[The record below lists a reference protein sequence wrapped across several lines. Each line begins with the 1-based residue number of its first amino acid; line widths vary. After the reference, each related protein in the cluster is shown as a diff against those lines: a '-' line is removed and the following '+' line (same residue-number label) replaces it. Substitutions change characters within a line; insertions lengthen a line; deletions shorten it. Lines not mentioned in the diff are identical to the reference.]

1 MAEKQ
6 IEQKPQDTSIDA
18 GQFLNVLGDA
28 IKGAMAEGVRA
39 VNPKRDNPN
48 YVADT
53 QRAPAGQERET
64 LTRRVIFKGII
75 QEDAQLT
82 AEEIHLFNQ
91 LQPMV
96 AIVTVAGLPRE
107 FVVTQ
112 ENKGSVPDLKIDFPL
127 STEERAYMPSLPKIL
142 RALISGVSV
151 IE

>member
-6 IEQKPQDTSIDA
+6 AAQQDSSIDA
-18 GQFLNVLGDA
+18 DKFLSVLGDA
-28 IKGAMAEGVRA
+28 IKGAVESGARA

-48 YVADT
+48 YVPSSH
-53 QRAPAGQERET
+53 RAPAGQERET

-96 AIVTVAGLPRE
+96 AVVTVAGLPRE

-127 STEERAYMPSLPKIL
+127 SIEERAYMPSLPRIL
-142 RALISGVSV
+142 RALISGASV
-151 IE
+151 ID

>member
-6 IEQKPQDTSIDA
+6 TEQKPQDSSIDA

-28 IKGAMAEGVRA
+28 IKGAMKAGVAE

-48 YVADT
+48 YVPSS
-53 QRAPAGQERET
+53 QRAPAGIEREA

-82 AEEIHLFNQ
+82 GEEIRLFNQ
-91 LQPMV
+91 LPPMT
-96 AIVTVAGLPRE
+96 ATVTVAGLPRE

-127 STEERAYMPSLPKIL
+127 SIEERAYMPSLVKIL
-142 RALISGVSV
+142 RALIAGDSV
-151 IE
+151 ID

>member
-6 IEQKPQDTSIDA
+6 AAAQQQDNSIDA

-28 IKGAMAEGVRA
+28 IKGAMAEGA
-39 VNPKRDNPN
+39 KQVNPKRDNPN
-48 YVADT
+48 YVPNT
-53 QRAPAGQERET
+53 QRAPAGVDRET

-75 QEDAQLT
+75 QEESQLT
-82 AEEIHLFNQ
+82 GEEIHLFNQ
-91 LQPMV
+91 LQPLV
-96 AIVTVAGLPRE
+96 ATVTVAGLPRE

-127 STEERAYMPSLPKIL
+127 SIEERAYMPSLAKIL
-142 RALISGVSV
+142 RALIAGVSV